1 MSVVLFFFY
10 TLLLSSV
17 ILMLFSINPI
27 NSVLYLISVFLSASL
42 IFILMN
48 VDFLGLVFLM
58 VYVGAIAVLFLFIV
72 MMLNIKRIENDNTTY
87 LLLGTILVFILVL
100 QFLYMILYKSII
112 YIPLNIIIETNLF
125 FFDDFDYSDSLN
137 KKYLIQRIGLL
148 IFLKYPIYL
157 IVVGCTLLVAML
169 GSINLTNYKKGYSM
183 RRQYNQLSRN
193 NYLYCVYTY

>member
-1 MSVVLFFFY
+1 MISVLFFFY

-17 ILMLFSINPI
+17 IFMLLSINPI
-27 NSVLYLISVFLSASL
+27 NAVLYLISVFLSASI

-48 VDFLGLVFLM
+48 VDFLGLIFLM

-87 LLLGTILVFILVL
+87 LLLGTILVLVLVL
-100 QFLYMILYKSII
+100 QFCYMILYKSVL
-112 YIPLNIIIETNLF
+112 YIPLNLMIETNFYL
-125 FFDDFDYSDSLN
+125 FDDFNYSDSLN

-148 IFLKYPIYL
+148 MFIKYPLYI
-157 IVVGCTLLVAML
+157 IVVGCTLLVAMI
-169 GSINLTNYKKGYSM
+169 GSIYLTNYKKGYSM

-193 NYLYCVYTY
+193 RYLYTIYLY